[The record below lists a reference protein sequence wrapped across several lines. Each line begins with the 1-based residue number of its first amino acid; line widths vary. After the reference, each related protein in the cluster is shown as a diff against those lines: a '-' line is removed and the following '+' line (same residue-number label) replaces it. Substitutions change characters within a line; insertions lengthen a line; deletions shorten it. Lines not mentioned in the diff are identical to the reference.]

1 MRFLPTKI
9 HAGLDYIL
17 GVALSVFPFVTG
29 VHQGGVIEWGPMLLG
44 HSLIVYSLLTNYELG
59 VLRLIPIR
67 LHLLLDAVGG
77 VMLIGVAILYG
88 PSTAVWLSLLMLG
101 AIEIGSS
108 LVTCTVTSDGPG
120 LDSPAVMTSTRRSKV
135 AMPVA
140 AGPMTADGRP
150 NYPLHSDAAQTN
162 EQLRGA
168 IDSGKTGDKT
178 AMTDPASAPLGSDDE
193 AADLHDEEGLATAR
207 QAAPR

>member
-1 MRFLPTKI
+1 MRFIPTKI

-17 GVALSVFPFVTG
+17 GLVLSVFPFVTG
-29 VHQGGVIEWGPMLLG
+29 IHQGGLIEWGPMLLG
-44 HSLIVYSLLTNYELG
+44 HSLILYSLLTNYELG
-59 VLRLIPIR
+59 VLRLIPIK
-67 LHLLLDAVGG
+67 LHLILDAVGG
-77 VMLIGVAILYG
+77 VVLIALAILYA
-88 PSTAVWLSLLMLG
+88 PSTGIWLSLLLLG

-108 LVTCTVTSDGPG
+108 LVTRTITSDGPG
-120 LDSPAVMTSTRRSKV
+120 LESPAIMASTRQSKV

-140 AGPMTADGRP
+140 AGPKTADGRP
-150 NYPLHSDAAQTN
+150 NYPLHADAAKTN

-168 IDSGKTGDKT
+168 IDSGKTSDKI

-207 QAAPR
+207 RAARR

>member
-1 MRFLPTKI
+1 
-9 HAGLDYIL
+9 
-17 GVALSVFPFVTG
+17 
-29 VHQGGVIEWGPMLLG
+29 MLLG
-44 HSLIVYSLLTNYELG
+44 HSLILYSLLTNYELG
-59 VLRLIPIR
+59 LLRLISIR

-77 VMLIGVAILYG
+77 VVLIALATLYE
-88 PSTAVWLSLLMLG
+88 PSTAIWVALLMLG

-108 LVTCTVTSDGPG
+108 LVTRTVTSDGPG

-140 AGPMTADGRP
+140 AGPRTADGRP
-150 NYPLHSDAAQTN
+150 NNPLRSDGAQTR

-168 IDSGKTGDKT
+168 IDSGKMGDKI

-193 AADLHDEEGLATAR
+193 AAELHDEEGLATAR
-207 QAAPR
+207 RAASR

>member
-1 MRFLPTKI
+1 MRFLPTHV
-9 HAGLDYIL
+9 HAALDYIL

-29 VHQGGVIEWGPMLLG
+29 LHQGGVIEWGPMLLG
-44 HSLIVYSLLTNYELG
+44 HSLILYSLLTNYELG
-59 VLRLIPIR
+59 LLRLISIR

-77 VMLIGVAILYG
+77 VVLIALATLYE
-88 PSTAVWLSLLMLG
+88 PSTAIWVALLMLG

-108 LVTCTVTSDGPG
+108 LVTRTVTSDGPG

-140 AGPMTADGRP
+140 AGPRTADGRP
-150 NYPLHSDAAQTN
+150 NNPLRSDGAQTR

-168 IDSGKTGDKT
+168 IDSGKMGDKI

-193 AADLHDEEGLATAR
+193 AAELHDEEGLATAR
-207 QAAPR
+207 RAASR